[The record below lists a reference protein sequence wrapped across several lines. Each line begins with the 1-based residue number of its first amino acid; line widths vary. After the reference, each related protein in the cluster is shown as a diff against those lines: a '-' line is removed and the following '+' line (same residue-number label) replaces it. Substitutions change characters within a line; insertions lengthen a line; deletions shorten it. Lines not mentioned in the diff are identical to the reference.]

1 MSELE
6 LWLLFLAVGLGTF
19 GLRLSFIQFHG
30 QLRLPSVLNRA
41 LAYVPASVLAALV
54 LPSVVYPAADSELTL
69 ANPRILA
76 ALVAALVA
84 WKTKNILYTLLSG
97 MAVLWLLQALH

>member
-19 GLRLSFIQFHG
+19 ALRLSFIQFHG
-30 QLRLPSVLNRA
+30 QLRLPPVLNRA

-54 LPSVVYPAADSELTL
+54 LPSVVYPTADAELTL

-76 ALVAALVA
+76 ALVAALLA
-84 WKTKNILYTLLSG
+84 WKTKNILYTLLGG
-97 MAVLWLLQALH
+97 MAVLWLLQSLG